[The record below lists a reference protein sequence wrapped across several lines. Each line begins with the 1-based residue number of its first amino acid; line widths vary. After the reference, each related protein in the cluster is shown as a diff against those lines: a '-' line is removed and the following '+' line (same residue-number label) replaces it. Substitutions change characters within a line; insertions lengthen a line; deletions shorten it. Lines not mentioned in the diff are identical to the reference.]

1 MGLTSWGAGK
11 GGSFT
16 GYLPQLSRKPDEI
29 LEGKKQN
36 LGVREAVLVLVPAF
50 FPGSRVPPSH
60 HSSPNSTQGC
70 PCCTVLPP
78 SWLPTGQASAG
89 GQGLEESKL
98 SWEVVALGILTSP
111 LHLAALG
118 FLVLLGLLPAPASAQ
133 AHATLPRSSA
143 WGGLPHLLSLLCP
156 LSQPLGNIWARPR
169 ALLTP
174 PNFLTPF
181 TCFLPSLPL
190 LLPPQLSS
198 CPAHP
203 SSSFSLFLVPS
214 HSSVQVS
221 AS

>member
-1 MGLTSWGAGK
+1 MTSWSAGK
-11 GGSFT
+11 GGFFT

-29 LEGKKQN
+29 LKEKKQN

-50 FPGSRVPPSH
+50 FQHSRVPPSRL
-60 HSSPNSTQGC
+60 SSPHATQGC

-78 SWLPTGQASAG
+78 SWLPTGQASAA
-89 GQGLEESKL
+89 GQGLGESKL
-98 SWEVVALGILTSP
+98 SWEVVALGILTSSF
-111 LHLAALG
+111 HLAALG

-133 AHATLPRSSA
+133 AHAAPPRSSA
-143 WGGLPHLLSLLCP
+143 WGELPHLLSLLCP
-156 LSQPLGNIWARPR
+156 PPQPLGNIWARPS
-169 ALLTP
+169 ALLTL
-174 PNFLTPF
+174 PNFLTLF

-203 SSSFSLFLVPS
+203 SSSLSLLLVSS
-214 HSSVQVS
+214 HLSVWVF